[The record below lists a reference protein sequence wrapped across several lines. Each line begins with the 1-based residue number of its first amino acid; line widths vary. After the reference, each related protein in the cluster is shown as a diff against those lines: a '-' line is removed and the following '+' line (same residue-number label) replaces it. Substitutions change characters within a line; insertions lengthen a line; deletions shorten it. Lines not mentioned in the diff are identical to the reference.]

1 MLHIMKLHCVRTS
14 LASCCFCVLSH
25 NTPNY
30 HVREYS
36 QTVFPYAE
44 RTTQS
49 IQSRPTFEEQ
59 SQYSEQFRVIFW

>member
-1 MLHIMKLHCVRTS
+1 MLHIMKLHCMHTS

-25 NTPNY
+25 STPEC
-30 HVREYS
+30 HVRENS
-36 QTVFPYAE
+36 QTPFPYAK

-59 SQYSEQFRVIFW
+59 SQYFEQFRVIFW